1 MTVFLISEKNSMRNT
16 TEGKFNMKKYFNNAK
31 LAVFAA
37 FTAITAGLTSVL
49 AFAED
54 AGELA
59 TEAPKAAKNAG
70 FRAWIPIL
78 IYIAFFVLV
87 GYFLIYR
94 PGKKR
99 KQEEEKLKSSL
110 TLGDKIVT
118 IGGICGTIV
127 NIKDD
132 VLTIE
137 SSIDRTLIEVKNW
150 AVRETIK
157 PISE

>member
-1 MTVFLISEKNSMRNT
+1 
-16 TEGKFNMKKYFNNAK
+16 MKKYFNNTK
-31 LAVFAA
+31 LAVFTA
-37 FTAITAGLTSVL
+37 FSTISASLMSLL
-49 AFAED
+49 AFAEEGSDTAAAAD
-54 AGELA
+54 ATA
-59 TEAPKAAKNAG
+59 EAAQNSTKSSG
-70 FRAWIPIL
+70 ITAWIPII
-78 IYIAFFVLV
+78 IYVLFFVLI

-99 KQEEEKLKSSL
+99 KQEEEKMKSEL
-110 TLGDKIVT
+110 TLGSKIVT

-150 AVRETIK
+150 SVREVVK